1 MLRLIQGYNLS
12 FPIYLDMEDK
22 VQAVLS
28 DSERGNIASVFC
40 NIIQNEG
47 YKVGIYANKNWWTN
61 YLTDSAFNNSLWYK
75 WVAQYNSSCTYS
87 GNYTMWQY
95 TSSGYVNGIN
105 TNVDIFHIDYETY
118 NSGAKYISYLL
129 TPATV
134 CLAIPL
140 YRQIS
145 VLKEHAKEVFIGIL
159 AGVLASMGSIL
170 LMSYLFGLTH
180 EQYVTLLPKSITTAI
195 GMGVSEELGGIQ
207 TITVAVIIITGV
219 LGNIIAEAV
228 LKIFRIKEPVA
239 KGLAIGTASHAIGT
253 TKALEIGEIEGA
265 MSSLSVAV
273 AGLMTV
279 ISASIFANMM

>member
-1 MLRLIQGYNLS
+1 MN
-12 FPIYLDMEDK
+12 
-22 VQAVLS
+22 
-28 DSERGNIASVFC
+28 NIM
-40 NIIQNEG
+40 
-47 YKVGIYANKNWWTN
+47 
-61 YLTDSAFNNSLWYK
+61 TDSIFFGAVISD
-75 WVAQYNSSCTYS
+75 V
-87 GNYTMWQY
+87 
-95 TSSGYVNGIN
+95 GYLIGIFLRKKISVLN
-105 TNVDIFHIDYETY
+105 PLLVSIIFVIAVIKIFHIDYETY

-145 VLKEHAKEVFIGIL
+145 VLIEHVMEVFRGLL
-159 AGVLASMGSIL
+159 AGFLASMGSIL

>member
-1 MLRLIQGYNLS
+1 M
-12 FPIYLDMEDK
+12 
-22 VQAVLS
+22 
-28 DSERGNIASVFC
+28 DSI
-40 NIIQNEG
+40 
-47 YKVGIYANKNWWTN
+47 
-61 YLTDSAFNNSLWYK
+61 LTDSIFFGAVIS
-75 WVAQYNSSCTYS
+75 VV
-87 GNYTMWQY
+87 
-95 TSSGYVNGIN
+95 GYIIGIFLRKKLSILN
-105 TNVDIFHIDYETY
+105 PLLISIIFVIAVIKIFHIDYETY

-134 CLAIPL
+134 CLAVPL
-140 YRQIS
+140 YRQLEI
-145 VLKEHAKEVFIGIL
+145 LKKHSKEVFIGIF

-219 LGNIIAEAV
+219 LGNIIADAV
-228 LKIFRIKEPVA
+228 LKIFKIKEPIA

-253 TKALEIGEIEGA
+253 AKALEWGEIEGA

-279 ISASIFANMM
+279 ITASVFASLM

>member
-1 MLRLIQGYNLS
+1 MNELLTHSIFFGAFISIAGY
-12 FPIYLDMEDK
+12 M
-22 VQAVLS
+22 A
-28 DSERGNIASVFC
+28 
-40 NIIQNEG
+40 
-47 YKVGIYANKNWWTN
+47 GIYCKKKVSFLNPLLIAILLVILFIK
-61 YLTDSAFNNSLWYK
+61 
-75 WVAQYNSSCTYS
+75 
-87 GNYTMWQY
+87 
-95 TSSGYVNGIN
+95 
-105 TNVDIFHIDYETY
+105 IFDIDYETY

-145 VLKEHAKEVFIGIL
+145 VLKNHAKEVFIGIF
-159 AGVLASMGSIL
+159 AGVIASMGSIL
-170 LMSYLFGLTH
+170 IMSYLFGLTH

-195 GMGVSEELGGIQ
+195 GMDISKELGGVQ

-219 LGNIIAEAV
+219 VGNIAAEWI
-228 LKIFRIKEPVA
+228 LKLFRIKDPVA

-279 ISASIFANMM
+279 ATASFFAGLM

>member
-1 MLRLIQGYNLS
+1 MNSI
-12 FPIYLDMEDK
+12 M
-22 VQAVLS
+22 
-28 DSERGNIASVFC
+28 
-40 NIIQNEG
+40 
-47 YKVGIYANKNWWTN
+47 
-61 YLTDSAFNNSLWYK
+61 TDSLFFGAVISVIGYLIGIFCKKKLSVLNPLLISIIFVILVIKIFN
-75 WVAQYNSSCTYS
+75 
-87 GNYTMWQY
+87 
-95 TSSGYVNGIN
+95 
-105 TNVDIFHIDYETY
+105 IDYETY

-145 VLKEHAKEVFIGIL
+145 VLKEHAKEVFIGIF
-159 AGVLASMGSIL
+159 AGVIASMGSIL

-219 LGNIIAEAV
+219 IGNIIAEWV
-228 LKIFRIKEPVA
+228 LKLFRIKEPVA

-279 ISASIFANMM
+279 VTASVFASLL